1 LQTASN
7 PYATIIGPIESAA
20 TRISIMGICNK
31 VAGILASLI
40 FGYIALNN
48 TDALEASLKTM
59 DTIARE
65 EALNAL
71 ASRVVVPYSILAVS
85 LCVLAR
91 CCFILIAA
99 RY

>member
-65 EALNAL
+65 DALNAL
-71 ASRVVVPYSILAVS
+71 ASRVVVPYSYTCHSVMHTGG
-85 LCVLAR
+85 
-91 CCFILIAA
+91 CCFVFIAT